1 MCYMV
6 ETEWDVND
14 CFVVKANNREFTF
27 DMSNGRAELSFV
39 RTMFRMSD
47 EVTDEYQS
55 VSDLPES
62 VVEAV
67 EAEGYSVSF

>member
-1 MCYMV
+1 MV